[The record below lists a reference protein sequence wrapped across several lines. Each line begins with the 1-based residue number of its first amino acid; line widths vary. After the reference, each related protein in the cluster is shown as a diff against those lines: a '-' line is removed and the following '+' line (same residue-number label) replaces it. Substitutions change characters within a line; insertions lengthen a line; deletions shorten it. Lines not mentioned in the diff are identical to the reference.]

1 MKKYL
6 IIGLLCTMLSAPVVM
21 ALPDGNEQPRLEQ
34 SRNASATV
42 QGGVGHITLWAGNDA
57 EEFSLY
63 SITGQLL
70 RVVQVPA
77 NSQVTIET
85 PKGFYIIRC
94 GNQWSRKVVVR

>member
-6 IIGLLCTMLSAPVVM
+6 IIGLLCTMLATPVVM
-21 ALPDGNEQPRLEQ
+21 ALPDENEPRLEQ
-34 SRNASATV
+34 SRSVSATV

-77 NSQVTIET
+77 NSQVTIDA
-85 PKGFYIIRC
+85 PKGFYIVRC
-94 GNQWSRKVVVR
+94 GSRWSRKVVVR